1 MPKTQY
7 FAPGWPGSAP
17 TWTSSAKTGLGTA
30 ISPASR
36 IWFTISHG
44 ILNEIYYPRVDLAC
58 TRDLQFLV
66 TDGQWFFSEE
76 KRDTRHAQETAA
88 DGVPAY
94 RIKNRCLH
102 DRYQIEKAIVCDP
115 HRHVVLQ
122 HVKFTPADE
131 GPSHYQ
137 LYALLAPHLGN
148 QGSGNSAWVDEY
160 KGVPMLFASR
170 GELSLALACSA
181 DFVCRS
187 VGYVGVSDGWQLLN
201 HYKQLP
207 YCYHRADNGNV
218 ALTGQLPIHAAA
230 SPEGVVLALALG
242 ERPAEAAQRARAS
255 LQAGFEAAW
264 EEYIDQW
271 QQWHERVSAGHG
283 DHQSRRRISTAVLKI
298 HESKRFP
305 GGIIAS
311 LSIPWGTSKGDNDIG
326 GYHLVWPRDLIE
338 TAGGLVAA
346 GAHDDAVRVL
356 DFLRATQEADG
367 HWSQNMW
374 LDGQPYWHGVQMD
387 ETALPILLLDMVR
400 RELAWPAEKT
410 LAYWP
415 MARLAVQFIVQNGP
429 VTQQDRWEEDPGYS
443 PFTLAAEIAGLLAAA
458 DLAELAGEETTAAY
472 LRDTAD
478 SWYANLDSWIYAV
491 DTPLAREVGVEGYY
505 VRVASPEVSEA
516 ASPLSG
522 FVAIKNRPPNETNLR
537 AIDIVSPDA
546 LALVRFGLRR
556 ADDPR
561 MVNTAKVID
570 AILKKPLP
578 QGPGWRRYNHDGY
591 GEKADGS
598 PFDGTGIGR
607 IWPLL
612 AGERAHYELA
622 AGNIDTAWQLLRTL
636 EESAGHGGLLPE
648 QSWDAADIPE
658 RELYFGRPAGSA
670 MPLVWAHAEHLKL
683 LRSLSDGRIF
693 DLPPQTVARY
703 LKQQPPPAP
712 YEVWR
717 FNHKL
722 RQAQPGRPLRIE
734 ALAPTRVRWSMD
746 QWQTVNDTPS
756 FDTGLGMHIVD
767 LPDARTVLG
776 DACLADGRSR
786 AVEFTFYW
794 PETDR
799 WEGVNFRVEFE
810 CSKG

>member
-1 MPKTQY
+1 MPKIEQ
-7 FAPGWPGSAP
+7 FAPGWPGGAS

-30 ISPASR
+30 VASSSR

-58 TRDLQFLV
+58 TRDMQLLV
-66 TDGQWFFSEE
+66 TDGQRFFSEE
-76 KRDTRHAQETAA
+76 KRDTRHEQETAA

-94 RIKNRCLH
+94 RITNRCLH

-115 HRHVVLQ
+115 QRHVVLQ
-122 HVKFTPADE
+122 HIKFTPADA
-131 GPSHYQ
+131 GPLDYR
-137 LYALLAPHLGN
+137 LYVLLAPHLGN
-148 QGSGNSAWVDEY
+148 QGAGNNAWIDHY

-170 GELSLALACSA
+170 GELALALACSA
-181 DFVCRS
+181 GFVAGS
-187 VGYVGVSDGWQLLN
+187 AGYVGVSDGWQLLN

-207 YCYHRADNGNV
+207 YCYTRADNGNV
-218 ALTGQLPIHAAA
+218 ALTGELPIAAAA
-230 SPEGVVLALALG
+230 SPQGVVLALGLG

-255 LQAGFEAAW
+255 LQAGFEASW
-264 EEYIDQW
+264 QEYVDQW
-271 QQWHERVSAGHG
+271 QAWHDQIYAGRGNHRSRSRVSL
-283 DHQSRRRISTAVLKI
+283 AVIKM
-298 HESKRFP
+298 HDSKRFP

-311 LSIPWGTSKGDNDIG
+311 LSIPWRTAKGDNDIG
-326 GYHLVWPRDLIE
+326 GYHLVWPRDLVE
-338 TAGGLVAA
+338 SAGGLLA
-346 GAHDDAVRVL
+346 GGAYDDAVRVL

-374 LDGQPYWHGVQMD
+374 LDGQPYWQGLQMD

-400 RELAWPAEKT
+400 RELSWPAEKT

-415 MARLAVQFIVQNGP
+415 MARLAAQFVVQNGP

-458 DLAELAGEETTAAY
+458 DLAELAGEETVAAY
-472 LRDTAD
+472 LRETAD
-478 SWYANLDSWIYAV
+478 AWYANLDSWIYAI
-491 DTPLAREVGVEGYY
+491 DTPLAHEVGVEGYY
-505 VRVASPEVSEA
+505 VRVAGPEVSDA
-516 ASPLSG
+516 ASPLAG
-522 FVAIKNRPPNETNLR
+522 FVAIKNRPPDDTNQN
-537 AIDIVSPDA
+537 AVDIVSPDA
-546 LALVRFGLRR
+546 LALVRFGLRSG
-556 ADDPR
+556 DDPR
-561 MVNTAKVID
+561 IVNTVKVID
-570 AILKKPLP
+570 AVLKTELP

-607 IWPLL
+607 VWPLL

-622 AGNIDTAWQLLRTL
+622 AGNRQVAEQLLRTL
-636 EESAGHGGLLPE
+636 EESAGDGGLIPE
-648 QSWDAADIPE
+648 QSWDAADVPE

-670 MPLVWAHAEHLKL
+670 MPLVWAHSEHLKL
-683 LRSLSDGRIF
+683 LRSLRDGRIF

-703 LKQQPPPAP
+703 LDQSLPHVP

-717 FNHKL
+717 FNHKIREAQAH
-722 RQAQPGRPLRIE
+722 RQLRIE

-746 QWQTVNDTPS
+746 HWQTINDTPS

-767 LPDARTVLG
+767 LPAADSVLG
-776 DACLADGRSR
+776 PDAVSSGQSC

-794 PETDR
+794 PDADR
-799 WEGVNFRVEFE
+799 WEGVNYCVEFRRE
-810 CSKG
+810 EN